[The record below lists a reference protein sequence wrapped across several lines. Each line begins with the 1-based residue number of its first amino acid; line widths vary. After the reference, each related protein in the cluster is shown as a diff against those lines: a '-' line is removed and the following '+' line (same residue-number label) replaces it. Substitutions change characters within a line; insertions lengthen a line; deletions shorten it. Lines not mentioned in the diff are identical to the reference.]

1 MKIRSIKKE
10 DDLSLAKIIRTNLE
24 FYNLAIPGTAY
35 YDPELNHL
43 SHYYEKSP
51 RRNYFVV
58 IENNEIVGGVGIA
71 EFQEDKNICELQK
84 LYFSDKAKGKGYS
97 HQLMTT
103 ALNFAAKAGYAA
115 VYLESHHSLT
125 AALRLYQKY
134 DFKSLPAPLLPT
146 AHNAMDCFLLREL

>member
-24 FYNLAIPGTAY
+24 FYNLAIPGTA
-35 YDPELNHL
+35 

-84 LYFSDKAKGKGYS
+84 LYLSDKAKGKGYS